1 MKNKIL
7 ILLLF
12 SAFVSNAQKVIPLYQ
27 GKAPGSE
34 NWDWNEKII
43 ELPTEKIVANVSKPT
58 LLVYEADKSIA
69 TGTAVIVCPGG
80 AFHLLSLENEGIKV
94 AQWLNSK
101 GVTAFVLKYRLAH
114 LETDNPFQELTAKN
128 PGSEKFNKDIEPLVQ
143 MDIADG
149 KAAINYVRKHASE
162 YGLKTNQIGI
172 MGFSAGGTVTA
183 GVAQMYDAESRPD
196 FVAPIYP
203 YVGSFGNPAVPADA
217 PPMFIVAASDDE
229 YGFQK
234 HCTLLYLK
242 WNEAKKPAEL
252 HIYSK
257 GGHGFGMI
265 KKELPVDNW
274 IERFGDWLELQ
285 GFLKKL

>member
-12 SAFVSNAQKVIPLYQ
+12 SAFVSKAQEVIQLYQ

-43 ELPTEKIVANVSKPT
+43 EAPTEKIVANVTAPT
-58 LLVYEADKSIA
+58 LLVFEADKSIA
-69 TGTAVIVCPGG
+69 TGTAVIICPGG
-80 AFHLLSLENEGIKV
+80 AFHLLSMENEGTKV
-94 AQWLNSK
+94 AKWLNSK
-101 GVTAFVLKYRLAH
+101 GVTAFILKYRLAH
-114 LETDNPFQELTAKN
+114 LETDNPFKELTAKN

-143 MDIADG
+143 MDIIDG
-149 KAAINYVRKHASE
+149 KAAIDYVRKNADK
-162 YGLKTNQIGI
+162 YGLKSNQIGI

-183 GVAQMYDAESRPD
+183 GVAQMYDAQSRPD

-203 YVGSFGNPAVPADA
+203 YVGSFGNPKVPVDA
-217 PPMFIVAASDDE
+217 PPMFIAVASDDE
-229 YGFQK
+229 SGFQK
-234 HCTLLYLK
+234 DCTALYLK
-242 WNEAKKPAEL
+242 WNEAKKPVEL

-265 KKELPVDNW
+265 KKELPVASW
-274 IERFGDWLELQ
+274 IDRFGDWLYLQ
-285 GFLKKL
+285 GLL

>member
-7 ILLLF
+7 IILLF
-12 SAFVSNAQKVIPLYQ
+12 NVFVSKAQEIVPLYK

-34 NWDWNEKII
+34 NWNWKENVMV
-43 ELPTEKIVANVSKPT
+43 LPDDKVITNVTDPT

-69 TGTAVIVCPGG
+69 TGTAVIICPGG
-80 AFHLLSLENEGIKV
+80 AFHLLSIENEGVKV
-94 AQWLNSK
+94 AKWLNSK

-149 KAAINYVRKHASE
+149 KTAIAYVRKNASK
-162 YGLKTNQIGI
+162 YGLKSNQIGI
-172 MGFSAGGTVTA
+172 MGFSAGGTLTT
-183 GVAQMYDAESRPD
+183 GVSFMYDAQSRPD

-203 YVGSFGNPAVPADA
+203 YVGSFGNPELPEDA

-234 HCTLLYLK
+234 HCVSLYTK
-242 WNEAKKPAEL
+242 WNDAKKPVEL
-252 HIYSK
+252 HIYTK
-257 GGHGFGMI
+257 GGHGFGMR
-265 KKELPVDNW
+265 KQNLPVDSW
-274 IERFGDWLELQ
+274 IDRFGEWLKLQ
-285 GFLKKL
+285 GML